1 MEILYDTLKLLAGM
15 LIILP
20 ARGLLI
26 YSLIHITRY
35 LRLRDYLIVFLIVGF
50 ATALPELFI
59 GLQAASSNY
68 PNIALGNALGSSI
81 AAISLIA
88 GVVAIFNKEFK
99 TSKFFTSLDLT
110 HLSISVILLSLL
122 ASDGYLSS
130 VDGILLLISFSYYL
144 ISIYTSPAQYKLPEI
159 KVNKKHLLLY
169 LLVAVLSVLGIYF
182 VSQSVVASTI
192 NLAKSTGLPTIL
204 IALTMLA
211 PLGAVPELIFELEI
225 NKKGISKL
233 TFGELFTSVLVN
245 CTFIVGTIALIKPFA
260 IEKSIL
266 FYSTA
271 LFLVLLLL
279 AFNSF
284 LRSRQTLHW
293 KEGIILVVAYLVY
306 LGSNFYIYIAT
317 L

>member
-1 MEILYDTLKLLAGM
+1 M

-20 ARGLLI
+20 ASGLLI

-35 LRLRDYLIVFLIVGF
+35 LRMRDYLVVFLVIGF

-59 GLQAASSNY
+59 GLQAASSNH

-122 ASDGYLSS
+122 ASDGYLSNI
-130 VDGILLLISFSYYL
+130 DGILLLISFTYYL
-144 ISIYTSPAQYKLPEI
+144 LSIYTSPAQYKLPEI
-159 KVNKKHLLLY
+159 KVNKKYLLLY
-169 LLVAVLSVLGIYF
+169 LFVAVISVLGIFF

-192 NLAKSTGLPTIL
+192 NLAKSTSLPTIL
-204 IALTMLA
+204 IALTVLA

-225 NKKGISKL
+225 NKKSISKL

-245 CTFIVGTIALIKPFA
+245 CTFIVGIIALIKPFA
-260 IEKSIL
+260 IEKNIL

-271 LFLVLLLL
+271 LFLVLLLI

-284 LRSRQTLHW
+284 LRSRQMLHW
-293 KEGIILVVAYLVY
+293 KEGVILVIAYLVY
-306 LGSNFYIYIAT
+306 LGSNFYIYIST

>member
-20 ARGLLI
+20 ASGLLI

-35 LRLRDYLIVFLIVGF
+35 LRMRDYLVVFLVIGF

-59 GLQAASSNY
+59 GLQAASSNH

-122 ASDGYLSS
+122 ASDGYLSNI
-130 VDGILLLISFSYYL
+130 DGILLLISFTYYL
-144 ISIYTSPAQYKLPEI
+144 LSIYTSPAQYKLPEI
-159 KVNKKHLLLY
+159 KVNKKYLLLY
-169 LLVAVLSVLGIYF
+169 LFVAVISVLGIFF

-192 NLAKSTGLPTIL
+192 NLAKSTSLPTIL
-204 IALTMLA
+204 IALTVLA

-225 NKKGISKL
+225 NKKSISKL

-245 CTFIVGTIALIKPFA
+245 CTFIVGIIALIKPFA
-260 IEKSIL
+260 IEKNIL

-271 LFLVLLLL
+271 LFLVLLLI

-284 LRSRQTLHW
+284 LRSRQMLHW
-293 KEGIILVVAYLVY
+293 KEGVILVIAYLVY
-306 LGSNFYIYIAT
+306 LGSNFYIYIST

>member
-20 ARGLLI
+20 ASGLLI

-35 LRLRDYLIVFLIVGF
+35 LRMRDYLVVFMVIGF

-59 GLQAASSNY
+59 GLQAASSNH

-122 ASDGYLSS
+122 ASDGYLSNI
-130 VDGILLLISFSYYL
+130 DGILLLISFTYYL
-144 ISIYTSPAQYKLPEI
+144 LSIYTSPAQYKLPEI
-159 KVNKKHLLLY
+159 KVNKKYLLLY
-169 LLVAVLSVLGIYF
+169 LFVAVISVLGIFF

-192 NLAKSTGLPTIL
+192 NLAKSTSLPTIL
-204 IALTMLA
+204 IALTVLA

-225 NKKGISKL
+225 NKKSISKL

-245 CTFIVGTIALIKPFA
+245 CTFIVGIIALIKPFA
-260 IEKSIL
+260 IEKNIL

-271 LFLVLLLL
+271 LFLVLLLI

-284 LRSRQTLHW
+284 LRSRQMLHW
-293 KEGIILVVAYLVY
+293 KEGVILVIAYLVY
-306 LGSNFYIYIAT
+306 LGSNFYIYIST